1 MLRRAVQVNSHE
13 AHPAASMP
21 EASRASRAQAVA
33 LRTPVAIHTS
43 SSMPDLVREPKM
55 EAMSPR
61 QGMRNG
67 NSAVPDAPLHASV
80 PPMLATDAEV
90 AGSLRAGHAEQ
101 DMHNVSDMCQAIEL
115 LHVVQQDQGWQTA
128 ERQGGS
134 LHGGAA
140 ALLSALQS
148 PATEATVMRANNN
161 GRAAG
166 AAGAAAAATA
176 APAPSSTSDAVS
188 EGAGGAAPPSAPR
201 MKRAHGG
208 VDPMAVPQRKATPS
222 GPSAALAAGMD
233 APEAAAAL
241 IGAEHRQF
249 GFPGGGTFVRVPQQP
264 GAAGGPGAGGIAG
277 HASLQDKLLRADASS
292 IGASTTGAAAAPGR
306 GPAADPSA
314 SAVNDPAGA
323 EAADVGGAA
332 AGAAQSTAGK
342 EAVFAAQPPGAWAG
356 ATAASGAG
364 APLAAGVSLHPSTH
378 NSMHASIHSPLQ
390 PGSLRGS
397 MHTGPLIGGPPLTG
411 SGSLSAVDVSNAP
424 IDLDP
429 TELKALRNRVN
440 RSDGGIG
447 RKLTLDV
454 LKLQFGKGL
463 KEAAES
469 LGMCPTTLKRACRR
483 LGVKRW
489 PRTPEAAAQVLAE
502 AQEAQRAMAV
512 AAASVPSGF
521 VSQFGGIPGGSAYGF
536 SMAPPGVLPGAR
548 GFDDATMAAGGDPAT
563 DAEAHML
570 LLDSRGAEDD
580 NLGVGEFDDFLEMW
594 GTD

>member
-1 MLRRAVQVNSHE
+1 MRRADGLRCAVQGNSHD
-13 AHPAASMP
+13 AHAAASML
-21 EASRASRAQAVA
+21 EGSRASCAQPAPARAA
-33 LRTPVAIHTS
+33 VAIHTS
-43 SSMPDLVREPKM
+43 ASMPDLVRQPKM

-67 NSAVPDAPLHASV
+67 NSAVPDAPVHSSV
-80 PPMLATDAEV
+80 PPMPVTDVEA
-90 AGSLRAGHAEQ
+90 AGSQRSHMDQ
-101 DMHNVSDMCQAIEL
+101 DVHNVSDMCQAIEL

-134 LHGGAA
+134 LHGSAA

-161 GRAAG
+161 GRT
-166 AAGAAAAATA
+166 AAATA
-176 APAPSSTSDAVS
+176 ATVPAPSSNSGAAN
-188 EGAGGAAPPSAPR
+188 EGAGSAVPQAAAR

-208 VDPMAVPQRKATPS
+208 ADAMAVPQRKATPS
-222 GPSAALAAGMD
+222 GTAAALTAGMD
-233 APEAAAAL
+233 TPEVAAL

-264 GAAGGPGAGGIAG
+264 GAPGAPGAAGVGG

-292 IGASTTGAAAAPGR
+292 IGASTAGAAAAAAR
-306 GPAADPSA
+306 EVPA
-314 SAVNDPAGA
+314 DPAGSA
-323 EAADVGGAA
+323 AGEAAGADPDAVGGAA
-332 AGAAQSTAGK
+332 AGAGPNAAGQDA
-342 EAVFAAQPPGAWAG
+342 EFAVQPPGAWAG
-356 ATAASGAG
+356 ATAAPSAG
-364 APLAAGVSLHPSTH
+364 APVAAAASMHPSMH
-378 NSMHASIHSPLQ
+378 NSMHASIHSALQ

-397 MHTGPLIGGPPLTG
+397 MHAGPPIGAAPLMG
-411 SGSLSAVDVSNAP
+411 SGSLSAVDMTNAP
-424 IDLDP
+424 NSLDP

-463 KEAAES
+463 KEAAEV

-489 PRTPEAAAQVLAE
+489 PRTPEAAAQVLSE
-502 AQEAQRAMAV
+502 AQEAQRAMA
-512 AAASVPSGF
+512 AAAAAVPSGF
-521 VSQFGGIPGGSAYGF
+521 VSQFGGIPGSGAYGF
-536 SMAPPGVLPGAR
+536 GMGPPGVLPGPS
-548 GFDDATMAAGGDPAT
+548 GFDDPTMAAGVDPAADT
-563 DAEAHML
+563 EAHML
-570 LLDSRGAEDD
+570 LLDGRAPGGDD
-580 NLGVGEFDDFLEMW
+580 SLEVGEFDEFLEMW